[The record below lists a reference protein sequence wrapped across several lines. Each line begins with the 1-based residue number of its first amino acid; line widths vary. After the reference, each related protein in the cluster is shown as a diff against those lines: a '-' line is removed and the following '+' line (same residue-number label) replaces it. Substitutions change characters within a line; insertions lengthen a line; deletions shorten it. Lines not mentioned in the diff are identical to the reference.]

1 MAKEQLKE
9 GLIAEFYPKQKAE
22 EILVA
27 PESTDRSPAKNV
39 KFSRPK
45 SEVNLNLREVQA
57 VYTNNKPDRRT
68 SAFKSQS

>member
-1 MAKEQLKE
+1 MVKQQLKE
-9 GLIAEFYPKQKAE
+9 GLIAELFPKKKAE
-22 EILVA
+22 EILDA

-57 VYTNNKPDRRT
+57 VYTNKKPDRRT